1 MTAKRPLLAL
11 AVTMTAQALGSLCL
25 SVPAVVAPVVAPM
38 LGFGPERVGL
48 FVGIAYLAAMIAG
61 LASGQG
67 VARVGPVG
75 VTQLA
80 MLAFVV
86 GMLTIPSGAGL
97 VLVAVAL
104 LFGAG
109 YGQLNPSAAHLLNR
123 HAPDEHRGLFFSIK
137 QSAVPIGVALAGLLM
152 PPALSAFGWQTTMR
166 LLAVICAVYLALL
179 FLARHRLDAPLPAPP
194 SRRRR
199 ARPFSSWALA
209 RVLKDPHLRLV
220 SLSSFAFAFAQLA
233 FTTFLV
239 SYLNLEL
246 GWSLAVA
253 AAILAASQIVSTL
266 ARVGWGAVADRWM
279 APDRLLGWLGVGSG
293 LSFLA
298 LGALGASGT
307 GGRSLATTIAA
318 SVVCAITSMSWN
330 GVFFAELARRTTQAN
345 MASFAGAAQFLT
357 FCGSMAG
364 PVVFGELLRLG
375 SSYSLAYGLAMVLP
389 LAAGLA
395 LLFKSRRRT
404 SERAPT
410 ASGG

>member
-1 MTAKRPLLAL
+1 MTARRPLVAL

-48 FVGIAYLAAMIAG
+48 FVGIAYLSAMIAG
-61 LASGQG
+61 LATGRG
-67 VARVGPVG
+67 VARLGPVG

-80 MLAFVV
+80 MLAFAM
-86 GMLTIPSGAGL
+86 GMITIPSGTGL
-97 VLVAVAL
+97 VLIAVAL
-104 LFGAG
+104 VFGAG

-123 HAPDEHRGLFFSIK
+123 HAPDAHRGLFFSIK

-152 PPALSAFGWQTTMR
+152 PPALSAFGWRTTMQ
-166 LLAVICAVYLALL
+166 LLAVGCAVYLALL
-179 FLARHRLDAPLPAPP
+179 FLARRPLDAPLPSPQP
-194 SRRRR
+194 RRHR
-199 ARPFSSWALA
+199 ALPFSSWALA

-220 SLSSFAFAFAQLA
+220 SLSSFAFAFGQLA

-266 ARVGWGAVADRWM
+266 ARVAWGAVADRWM

-293 LSFLA
+293 LSFMA
-298 LGALGASGT
+298 LGSLGASGIVSS
-307 GGRSLATTIAA
+307 RSLAAAIAA

-330 GVFFAELARRTTQAN
+330 GVFFAELARRSTQAN

-364 PVVFGELLRLG
+364 PVVFGELLRFG
-375 SSYSLAYGLAMVLP
+375 SSYALAYGLVMVLP
-389 LAAGLA
+389 LVAGVA
-395 LLFKSRRRT
+395 LLRKSRR
-404 SERAPT
+404 
-410 ASGG
+410 